1 MIGAK
6 SDLMFFCDGMGRKW
20 EEIVWAG
27 NEMVRKQRAKM
38 MVRVLTDDVTPVTPM
53 FYIIIALICEIL
65 FYQTKV
71 VFI

>member
-6 SDLMFFCDGMGRKW
+6 SDLLNVFCDGMGRKW

-38 MVRVLTDDVTPVTPM
+38 MVRVLTDDVTPM

-65 FYQTKV
+65 FYQT
-71 VFI
+71 